1 MMGIMGRTRTATAA
15 AVVMLA
21 LLLQL
26 LAPLPVSRAQATPI
40 CTGAGVIL
48 LLAPDLPPPDGAPAP
63 DHANG
68 DHCLL
73 CLLPRADALSAGG
86 TLAPVRTALAEV
98 VVLPTPRAPA
108 LPPPAFTPQTQRGP
122 PIA

>member
-1 MMGIMGRTRTATAA
+1 MMGIARRTRTAMAA
-15 AVVMLA
+15 AVVVLA

-26 LAPLPVSRAQATPI
+26 LAPLPVSRAEATPI

-48 LLAPDLPPPDGAPAP
+48 LVTGDGALPPEQAS
-63 DHANG
+63 G

-73 CLLPRADALSAGG
+73 CLLPRADALAGSG
-86 TLAPVRTALAEV
+86 SLVARRMALAETV
-98 VVLPTPRAPA
+98 ALAAPRAPA
-108 LPPPAFTPQTQRGP
+108 LPPSPFAPQTQRGP